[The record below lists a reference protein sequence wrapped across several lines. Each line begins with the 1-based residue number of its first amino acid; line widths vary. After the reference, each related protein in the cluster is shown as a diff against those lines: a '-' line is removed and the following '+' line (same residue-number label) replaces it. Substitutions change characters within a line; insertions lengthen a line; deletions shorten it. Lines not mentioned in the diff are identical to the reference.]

1 MGASDTLFPETIVST
16 LSTGNRMVDVF
27 HHDIE
32 LIVRPDRFSTARDLN
47 YTYVD
52 LRPEQD
58 NPETRSMIQ
67 DLVNSME
74 QNLIP
79 VIFFNFALPEG
90 LISTFIKLFFLFKN
104 PHFLYMYYNITLK
117 LKSLID
123 KILKI
128 KN

>member
-1 MGASDTLFPETIVST
+1 
-16 LSTGNRMVDVF
+16 MVDVF
-27 HHDIE
+27 HHEIE
-32 LIVRPDRFSTARDLN
+32 LITRPFKFSTAKDLN
-47 YTYVD
+47 YTYVE
-52 LRPEQD
+52 LRPEQN

-67 DLVNSME
+67 ELVNNME

-79 VIFFNFALPEG
+79 VIFFNFTLPEG
-90 LISTFIKLFFLFKN
+90 LISTFIRLFFLFKN
-104 PHFLYMYYNITLK
+104 PHYLYMYCNITLK